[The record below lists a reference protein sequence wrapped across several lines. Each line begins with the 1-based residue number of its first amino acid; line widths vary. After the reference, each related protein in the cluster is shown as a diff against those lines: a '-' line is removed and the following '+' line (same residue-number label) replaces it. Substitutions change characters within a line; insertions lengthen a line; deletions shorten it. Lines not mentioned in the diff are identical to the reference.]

1 MDELFSKAHIQEY
14 IAELSKTLPDKDMS
28 NGVLFQAFCNAKIT
42 QDFSRKS
49 LKRVNVTGS
58 QFEKCSFVGV
68 AASGSKFTDT
78 SFDSCD
84 FTGSNFQYCHFENA
98 SFLNRSVVQGA
109 NFSQSVFIGC
119 TFDGIDIVESTLYDC
134 IFQECTF
141 IGSTIRTDTLENTTI
156 CRSILRDINLA
167 HINLEY
173 VRFTDVRMDNIILPP
188 YQIPYIIGGPSYL
201 QHTSDE
207 VYVYTDN
214 GIISADEYA
223 KKYTE
228 LTAFFL
234 SQKLYFPLANLL
246 ISQGMFD
253 RAFEYICL
261 GIEEAS
267 AYLDFR
273 LIKHYCRL
281 ACATKEFSNDQL
293 KTLFDH
299 VTDMSYDNTWDVHAI
314 HSYMLNIGE
323 IKEILLNN
331 SERRERVDFIIKTD
345 IDKDDIAAVNDL
357 YNQIN
362 LLIQEYSTQNHT
374 DSIELRHNSPYEL
387 FVTCI
392 DSLPNILGLI
402 SAMYSLFILGSKGLD
417 IAQKI
422 EDVIR
427 AHQQNN
433 LHKHEIEEKKLAVE
447 EKKIDI
453 ELKKIEL
460 MKAKKSNGISTYS
473 VLELEHTLKC
483 NSIDFSQMTSQE
495 CLHYR
500 ASNPSK
506 K

>member
-1 MDELFSKAHIQEY
+1 MEELFNKTRMQEC
-14 IAELSKTLPDKDMS
+14 IAELSKSLPDKDMS
-28 NGVLFQAFCNAKIT
+28 NGVLFQAFCNAKVS

-58 QFEKCSFVGV
+58 QFVNCSFAGV
-68 AASGSKFTDT
+68 AASGSNFTDAL
-78 SFDSCD
+78 FDSCD
-84 FTGSNFQYCHFENA
+84 FTGSNFQYCHFENVI
-98 SFLNRSVVQGA
+98 FLNHSIIQGA
-109 NFSQSVFIGC
+109 NFSQSIFIGC
-119 TFDGIDIVESTLYDC
+119 TFDGIDIIESTLYDC
-134 IFQECTF
+134 LFQECTF
-141 IGSTIRTDTLENTTI
+141 IGCTIRTDTLENTTI
-156 CRSILRDINLA
+156 CRSTLRDIDLA

-173 VRFTDVRMDNIILPP
+173 MRFTDVKMENIILPP
-188 YQIPYIIGGPSYL
+188 YQVPYIIGAPSYL
-201 QHTSDE
+201 QSTNDK

-214 GIISADEYA
+214 GNISAEDYS

-228 LTAFFL
+228 LTAFFM

-246 ISQGMFD
+246 ISRDMLDQ
-253 RAFEYICL
+253 AFEYICL

-267 AYLDFR
+267 VYLDFR

-281 ACATKEFSNDQL
+281 ACATKEFSNYQL

-299 VTDMSYDNTWDVHAI
+299 VTDMSYDNAWDIYAI

-357 YNQIN
+357 YNRIN
-362 LLIQEYSTQNHT
+362 LLIQEYSTQDHT

-402 SAMYSLFILGSKGLD
+402 SAMYSVFILGSKGLD

-422 EDVIR
+422 EDVVR
-427 AHQQNN
+427 VHQQNK
-433 LHKHEIEEKKLAVE
+433 LHKHEMEEKKLAIV
-447 EKKIDI
+447 EKKLDI

-460 MKAKKSNGISTYS
+460 EKAKASSSIATYS

-483 NSIDFSQMTSQE
+483 NSIELSKMASQE

-506 K
+506 